1 MNDDKRIALMKAA
14 RDALSNSYSPYSNFR
29 VGAAILTNNE
39 NIFSGCNIE
48 NISYG
53 LSMCAERVALFK
65 AVSEG

>member
-1 MNDDKRIALMKAA
+1 MKDDKRITLMKAA
-14 RDALSNSYSPYSNFR
+14 RDALSNSYSPYSNFK

-53 LSMCAERVALFK
+53 LSMCASSFV
-65 AVSEG
+65 